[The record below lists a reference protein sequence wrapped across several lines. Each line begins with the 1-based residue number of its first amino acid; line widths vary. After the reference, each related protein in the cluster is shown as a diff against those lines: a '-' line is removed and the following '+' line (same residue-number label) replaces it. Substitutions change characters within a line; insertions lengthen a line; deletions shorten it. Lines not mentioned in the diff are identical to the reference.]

1 MVLLVSWV
9 QVLQLFDLLLNDF
22 VCLSRQILLLKFQEQ
37 LVYFVHV
44 VTVVDVELVWGTTLW
59 YWRLLVRN
67 NLIIIIILYLIEN
80 ISNCIATLLLVQPIV
95 RVSSLHQF
103 MDSMHLVRQYLFKPS
118 KALVK
123 VVDF

>member
-103 MDSMHLVRQYLFKPS
+103 MDSMHLVG
-118 KALVK
+118 
-123 VVDF
+123 